1 MSKTC
6 YCRLKSSRR
15 ICKCASI
22 MHLLEYV
29 LYIFVK
35 RKVCKEGHGHCTF
48 SFTITIIREV
58 QVNLSSYKALMLDI
72 KQVLS
77 NMLNHEATQVPHAT
91 TNTFLTLQLLHILI
105 SVSLTAGD
113 VTGCLHTCMLQLL
126 Y

>member
-1 MSKTC
+1 
-6 YCRLKSSRR
+6 
-15 ICKCASI
+15 
-22 MHLLEYV
+22 
-29 LYIFVK
+29 
-35 RKVCKEGHGHCTF
+35 
-48 SFTITIIREV
+48 
-58 QVNLSSYKALMLDI
+58 MLDI
-72 KQVLS
+72 KQVFS